1 MKIWRSSLYQDP
13 FTFPPP
19 TLSTREC
26 DLKVP
31 IEEACKAKAVP
42 GGLTIDEIIE
52 VDHDV
57 EEVEMGLLVVNRLK
71 ERQKSE
77 LNMAILYFWT
87 AMQLE
92 RLTPQG
98 VLATTK
104 VAPLTA
110 SEIITVLE
118 QLQHHPNWKQ
128 QTIRVIAQDGKVVRL
143 ASDGSVIAE
152 MLPI

>member
-19 TLSTREC
+19 TMSAREC
-26 DLKVP
+26 DLKAP
-31 IEEACKAKAVP
+31 IEEVLQTKKIP

-57 EEVEMGLLVVNRLK
+57 EEMEMGLLVVNRLK
-71 ERQKSE
+71 ERQKAE
-77 LNMAILYFWT
+77 LNMAILYFWS

-92 RLTPQG
+92 RVNPRG

-104 VAPLTA
+104 VAPLTV
-110 SEIITVLE
+110 SEIITVLG
-118 QLQHHPNWKQ
+118 QLQYHSNWKQ
-128 QTIRVIAQDGKVVRL
+128 QTVRVIAQCGEVVTL
-143 ASDGSVIAE
+143 ASDGAVVAE
-152 MLPI
+152 MIPN